1 MDVYQK
7 KSSSSPG
14 KLSILWDKIVRI
26 PRWRQVDEVG
36 VILFAA
42 FVIAT
47 TLFHFNEW
55 RFTEED
61 WKAGAGRRHE
71 MVDDLLDSKILLK
84 KTKEEVLTILGEPS
98 ESNGKNQNLFIY
110 YLGVPHTFSEP
121 KAEQLLIYFEN
132 NKVERLSVVK
142 E

>member
-7 KSSSSPG
+7 RSSSSPG
-14 KLSILWDKIVRI
+14 KLSILWDKLVRI

-36 VILFAA
+36 VILFAS

-47 TLFHFNEW
+47 TLFYFNEW

-61 WKAGAGRRHE
+61 WKAGAGKRHE
-71 MVDDLLDSKILLK
+71 IVDDLLDSKILLK

-98 ESNGKNQNLFIY
+98 ESISSNQELFIY
-110 YLGVPHTFSEP
+110 ELGVPHTFSEP